1 MKTSTIQNNI
11 LKFVSIIF
19 WIIIWQTAYVITNK
33 EILLVSP
40 FSVLKR
46 LSQLIVTLDFWIITT
61 SSILSITAG
70 ILIGILIGTIL
81 GILTYISSIA
91 YHLFYPAIAVIRA
104 TPVASFIILTLVW
117 LRTDTVPT
125 FIVFLMV
132 LPVIWGNVH
141 QGLNNTDVKLLEMA
155 QIFRINHIKTIRYI
169 YIPSVFPYFLAA
181 LNTSIGLGW
190 KAGIAAQVISNVR
203 SSIGGQ
209 LYESKIYIETLDVFT
224 WTVVIIIISMLFEYL
239 FKKSI
244 GRFSH

>member
-11 LKFVSIIF
+11 LKFLSIIF
-19 WIIIWQTAYVITNK
+19 WIIIWQIAYVITNK

-46 LSQLIVTLDFWIITT
+46 LSQLIVTLDFWLITT

-141 QGLNNTDVKLLEMA
+141 QGLYNTDVKLLEMA
-155 QIFRINHIKTIRYI
+155 QIFRINHMKTIRYI

-239 FKKSI
+239 FKKLI

>member
-1 MKTSTIQNNI
+1 MKTSTIQDNL
-11 LKFVSIIF
+11 LKFLSVIF
-19 WIIIWQTAYVITNK
+19 WIFVWQTAYVITNK

-46 LSQLIVTLDFWIITT
+46 LSQLILTLDFWIITA
-61 SSILSITAG
+61 SSILSITIG

-81 GILTYISSIA
+81 GIFTYVSTIA
-91 YHLFYPAIAVIRA
+91 YHVLYPAIAVIRA

-141 QGLNNTDVKLLEMA
+141 QGLNNTDIKLLEMA
-155 QIFRINHIKTIRYI
+155 QIFRVNYLKTIRYI
-169 YIPSVFPYFLAA
+169 YVPSVFPYFIAA

-203 SSIGGQ
+203 YSIGGQ
-209 LYESKIYIETLDVFT
+209 LYISKIYIETLDVFT
-224 WTVVIIIISMLFEYL
+224 WTMVIIIISMVFEYL
-239 FKKSI
+239 FKKLI
-244 GRFSH
+244 RRFSH